1 MSDKDASGLG
11 SEGSKVPGNISWHSD
26 SDSEGSFISPKRP
39 GPGKTSDQQMEKRPK
54 RTLGRRSGG
63 PRTPEGRASASK
75 NSLTHGAYAT
85 RLPDTVEFLAYRD
98 QARVELSP
106 SGLLEATLSDALAHD
121 AFKVDRLREI
131 EMSRLIRAANKGL
144 DTREIARRLNFPWA
158 QTHHEL
164 LSQPPNDFELQ
175 RAVHRAWVRLA
186 KPPSKGDSAHTQTP
200 SSPEDQRVKE
210 VYEQA
215 CDLLSRRGILQHM
228 HEDLFV
234 RLDIVMLEARSGDGY
249 LAGRI
254 REQDEGLVLV
264 HYWLYRNA
272 RNLSN
277 CTQELQEEMALEV
290 FCDERLL
297 RASSHVS
304 NKLRSDIETLQN
316 IKAIKERRSQ
326 AIEARIMPRGRGK
339 A

>member
-1 MSDKDASGLG
+1 MGASGLE
-11 SEGSKVPGNISWHSD
+11 SEGIKVPGNISWD
-26 SDSEGSFISPKRP
+26 GDSESSFISPKRP
-39 GPGKTSDQQMEKRPK
+39 RSGESSDQPMEKRLK

-63 PRTPEGRASASK
+63 PRTPEGRVSASK
-75 NSLTHGAYAT
+75 NSLTHGAYAA
-85 RLPDTVEFLAYRD
+85 RVPDSVEFLVYLD

-106 SGLLEATLSDALAHD
+106 SELLEGTLSDALAHH

-131 EMSRLIRAANKGL
+131 EMARLMRSASKGL
-144 DTREIARRLNFPWA
+144 DTREIARRLNFPWT
-158 QTHHEL
+158 QTHHEV

-186 KPPSKGDSAHTQTP
+186 KPSSAAATSRRRLP
-200 SSPEDQRVKE
+200 SSPEDLRVEE
-210 VYEQA
+210 VYETA
-215 CDLLSRRGILQHM
+215 CDLLSRRGLLQYM
-228 HEDLFV
+228 YEDFFA
-234 RLDIVMLEARSGDGY
+234 RLDVVMLEARSGDSY

-254 REQDEGLVLV
+254 REQEEGLVLV

-272 RNLSN
+272 SNLTK
-277 CTQELQEEMALEV
+277 CAQELQEEMALEV